1 MGTIIIKNLS
11 TLSDKAAAQLAVDYW
26 IGEDIAKSYVK
37 AGKVKVIR
45 KGNTITV
52 YDNEIYE
59 DEDD

>member
-45 KGNTITV
+45 KG
-52 YDNEIYE
+52 YC
-59 DEDD
+59 

>member
-11 TLSDKAAAQLAVDYW
+11 TLNDKVAARLAVDYW
-26 IGEDIAKSYVK
+26 IGEDIAKEYCK
-37 AGKVKVIR
+37 EENFKVIR